1 MKKLLTIL
9 FLFCSVAYLSAE
21 EDMSALLITEGERG
35 IALEWYEDYT
45 HTYSRI
51 YDMLEDEE
59 GNVYVCGQFNT
70 SVQSAK
76 GLSFRPSFCGAQY
89 SGFLCKYSKNGK
101 LLWGKE
107 VCTAHKASIKK
118 LELKGDSLCFLVDAA
133 ITAKFPDKTVYY
145 DGEVISE
152 HIEGMEKNSN
162 IILAF
167 CDKETGEFL
176 KSSWVNFLLY
186 PKLYKHQDDYIF
198 CSQVVDSIANPT
210 VPFKGQTSNGFYEHA
225 KLVGSYDYYF
235 AAFDEDMNVKW
246 DFILGTKED
255 DDSYGSIST
264 SLNGD
269 TLFVYYCFYGDSV
282 NISPQPENPV
292 WVYGDEVYSN
302 WDPLGAVLIAYD
314 VSDEQV
320 KLMNHRKFR
329 FPNFLVRGNGIYSCG
344 EKGTRMTIYN
354 PTYKSWGAVDADY
367 YSHAIVDSD
376 LNVIVDSL
384 KPALQW
390 VMLGIKAMD
399 YDKRDGYFV
408 LTGEHLY
415 SDSLLVFDFSDKLE
429 RLVFSADNMALA
441 AINKFDKGNHYH
453 YSLLIKD
460 CYFDRIEAGKE
471 DGVVFIHGRSLASK
485 GFLLNYKEKSE
496 EYITG
501 GFFAKFRETYRVLV
515 DNDIKGGTLIVP
527 DTLVWHGKDVEI
539 GVNSDEGMCLKSLYA
554 NGLLLSVNE
563 EGKYLLQNLSE
574 PVVLSAEFVE
584 ASSIFEMESDNKELI
599 ISPNP
604 VGEYLNIENGSSFAE
619 IEIVSADG
627 KVLRC
632 EKGSNKLSLSDL
644 ASGLYTL
651 KAKTGEQV
659 MVKKFIKR

>member
-59 GNVYVCGQFNT
+59 GNVYVCGKFNT

-89 SGFLCKYSKNGK
+89 SGFLCKYSKDGK

-107 VCTAHKASIKK
+107 VCSAEDACIIN
-118 LELKGDSLCFLVDAA
+118 LEQKGDSLCFLV
-133 ITAKFPDKTVYY
+133 KGCVKLGKPDNTIYY
-145 DGEVISE
+145 DGEVISK
-152 HIEGMEKNSN
+152 HVDHLPKNSN
-162 IILAF
+162 IVLGF
-167 CDKETGEFL
+167 CEKETGRFI
-176 KSSWVNFLLY
+176 KSSWVNLLFA
-186 PKLYKHQDDYIF
+186 PTLYKHDEDYILAGDVN
-198 CSQVVDSIANPT
+198 SVGDSILF
-210 VPFKGQTSNGFYEHA
+210 FKGQTSNGFYDHA
-225 KLVGSYDYYF
+225 LFNGSGDYYF
-235 AAFDEDMNVKW
+235 AAYDEDMNVKW
-246 DFILGTKED
+246 DFILGNEND
-255 DDSYGSIST
+255 DYEEGAIST

-329 FPNFLVRGNGIYSCG
+329 FPNFLVRGNGIYSRG

-354 PTYKSWGAVDADY
+354 PTYNSWGAVDADY

-390 VMLGIKAMD
+390 VMLGIKAID

-441 AINKFDKGNHYH
+441 AINKFDKDNHYH
-453 YSLLIKD
+453 YSLLVKD
-460 CYFDRIEAGKE
+460 CYFDRIEAGRE

-501 GFFAKFRETYRVLV
+501 GFFAKFRETYKVSV

-554 NGLLLSVNE
+554 NGQLLSVNE

-584 ASSIFEMESDNKELI
+584 ASSIFEMESDKELK

-632 EKGSNKLSLSDL
+632 EKGCNKLSLSDL

-651 KAKTGEQV
+651 KAKTGDQV
-659 MVKKFIKR
+659 IVKKFIKR

>member
-1 MKKLLTIL
+1 MKKVLTIL

-59 GNVYVCGQFNT
+59 GNVYVCGKFNT

-89 SGFLCKYSKNGK
+89 SGFLCKYSKDGK

-107 VCTAHKASIKK
+107 VCSAEDACIIN
-118 LELKGDSLCFLVDAA
+118 LEQKGDSLCFLVQGCV
-133 ITAKFPDKTVYY
+133 KLGKPDNTIYY
-145 DGEVISE
+145 DGEVISK
-152 HIEGMEKNSN
+152 HVDHLPKNSN
-162 IILAF
+162 IVLGF
-167 CDKETGEFL
+167 CEKETGRFI
-176 KSSWVNFLLY
+176 KSSWVNLLFA
-186 PKLYKHQDDYIF
+186 PTLYKHDEDYILAGDVN
-198 CSQVVDSIANPT
+198 SVGDSILF
-210 VPFKGQTSNGFYEHA
+210 FKGQTSNGFYDHA
-225 KLVGSYDYYF
+225 LFNGSGDYYF
-235 AAFDEDMNVKW
+235 AAYDEDMNVKW
-246 DFILGTKED
+246 DFILGNEND
-255 DDSYGSIST
+255 DYEEGAIST

-302 WDPLGAVLIAYD
+302 WDSLGAVLIAYD

-384 KPALQW
+384 KPALQPCL
-390 VMLGIKAMD
+390 VNLKALD
-399 YDKRDGYFV
+399 FDSRGGYYA
-408 LTGEHLY
+408 LTGEYWL

-429 RLVFSADNMALA
+429 RLEFSADNVALG
-441 AINKFDKGNHYH
+441 AINKFDKNNNYH
-453 YSLLIKD
+453 YSMLIKSSI
-460 CYFDRIEAGKE
+460 FVRVEVGRE
-471 DGVVFIHGRSLASK
+471 EGVVYVIGDKSSMDNTM
-485 GFLLNYKEKSE
+485 LNYKGEKE
-496 EYITG
+496 IIVQG
-501 GFFAKFRETYRVLV
+501 DFIAKYRETYKVSV

-554 NGLLLSVNE
+554 NGHLLSVNE
-563 EGKYLLQNLSE
+563 EGKYFLRNLSE

-584 ASSIFEMESDNKELI
+584 ASSIFEMESETFVLSSNSVSGYLELPDNLMFENYQIYSVEGKLI
-599 ISPNP
+599 
-604 VGEYLNIENGSSFAE
+604 
-619 IEIVSADG
+619 
-627 KVLRC
+627 
-632 EKGSNKLSLSDL
+632 KGGRYSRLIDVNTLQPGVYQLGLSDKNNVCKI
-644 ASGLYTL
+644 T
-651 KAKTGEQV
+651 
-659 MVKKFIKR
+659 KFIKN

>member
-35 IALEWYEDYT
+35 IALEWYEDYRK
-45 HTYSRI
+45 SNAVIR
-51 YDMLEDEE
+51 DMLEDEE
-59 GNVYVCGQFNT
+59 GNVYVCGEFQNN
-70 SVQSAK
+70 VQSAK
-76 GLSFRPSFCGAQY
+76 GLLFRPSFCNAEFFTV
-89 SGFLCKYSKNGK
+89 FLCKYSKDGK
-101 LLWGKE
+101 LLWSKE
-107 VCTAHKASIKK
+107 ACSSYYACIRN
-118 LELKGDSLCFLVDAA
+118 LEFKGDSLCFLVDAGLLLEH
-133 ITAKFPDKTVYY
+133 KDKTVYY

-152 HIEGMEKNSN
+152 HIDGMEKNSN

-167 CDKETGEFL
+167 CNKETGEFL
-176 KSSWVNFLLY
+176 KSSWVNFLIY
-186 PKLYKHQDDYIF
+186 PQLYKHQDDYIF
-198 CSQVVDSIANPT
+198 CSQVVDSIANPI

-235 AAFDEDMNVKW
+235 AAYDEDMNVKW

-255 DDSYGSIST
+255 DDSYGSLST

-269 TLFVYYCFYGDSV
+269 TLFVHYCFYGDSV

-302 WDPLGAVLIAYD
+302 WDSLGAVLIAYD

-320 KLMNHRKFR
+320 KLLKYRKLYY
-329 FPNFLVRGNGIYSCG
+329 PNFLIKGTGIYSCG

-354 PTYKSWGAVDADY
+354 PTYNSWGAVDADY

-390 VMLGIKAMD
+390 VMFGIKAID
-399 YDKRDGYFV
+399 YDKQDGYFV
-408 LTGEHLY
+408 LTGEHWL

-429 RLVFSADNMALA
+429 RLEFSADNVALG
-441 AINKFDKGNHYH
+441 AINKFDKNNNYH
-453 YSLLIKD
+453 YSMLIKSST
-460 CYFDRIEAGKE
+460 FVRVEVGRE
-471 DGVVFIHGRSLASK
+471 EGVVYVIGDKSSMDNTM
-485 GFLLNYKEKSE
+485 LNYKGEKE
-496 EYITG
+496 IIVQG
-501 GFFAKFRETYRVLV
+501 DFIAKYRETYKVSV

-554 NGLLLSVNE
+554 NGQLLSVNE
-563 EGKYLLQNLSE
+563 EGKFLLQNLSE

-584 ASSIFEMESDNKELI
+584 ASSIFEMESETFVLSSNSVSGYLELPDNLMFENYQIYTVVGKLI
-599 ISPNP
+599 KGGGYSRLIDVNSLQPG
-604 VGEYLNIENGSSFAE
+604 VYQ
-619 IEIVSADG
+619 
-627 KVLRC
+627 LR
-632 EKGSNKLSLSDL
+632 LSDKNNVCKI
-644 ASGLYTL
+644 T
-651 KAKTGEQV
+651 
-659 MVKKFIKR
+659 KFIKN

>member
-1 MKKLLTIL
+1 MKKVLTIL

-89 SGFLCKYSKNGK
+89 SGFLCKYSKDGK

-107 VCTAHKASIKK
+107 VCSAEDACIIN
-118 LELKGDSLCFLVDAA
+118 LEQKGDSLCFLVQGCV
-133 ITAKFPDKTVYY
+133 KLGKPDNTIYY
-145 DGEVISE
+145 DGEVISK
-152 HIEGMEKNSN
+152 HVDHLPKNSN
-162 IILAF
+162 IVLGF
-167 CDKETGEFL
+167 CEKETGRFI
-176 KSSWVNFLLY
+176 KSSWVNLLFA
-186 PKLYKHQDDYIF
+186 PTLYKHDEDYILAGDVN
-198 CSQVVDSIANPT
+198 SVGDSILF
-210 VPFKGQTSNGFYEHA
+210 FKGQTSNGFYDHA
-225 KLVGSYDYYF
+225 LFNGSGDYYF
-235 AAFDEDMNVKW
+235 AAYDEDMNVKW
-246 DFILGTKED
+246 DFILGNEND
-255 DDSYGSIST
+255 DYEEGAIST

-302 WDPLGAVLIAYD
+302 WDSLGAVLIAYD

-384 KPALQW
+384 KPALQPCL
-390 VMLGIKAMD
+390 VNLKALD
-399 YDKRDGYFV
+399 FDSRGGYYA
-408 LTGEHLY
+408 LTGEYWL

-429 RLVFSADNMALA
+429 RLEFSADNVALG
-441 AINKFDKGNHYH
+441 AINKFDKNNNYH
-453 YSLLIKD
+453 YSMLIKSSI
-460 CYFDRIEAGKE
+460 FVRVEVGRE
-471 DGVVFIHGRSLASK
+471 EGVVYVIGDKSSMDNTM
-485 GFLLNYKEKSE
+485 LNYKGEKE
-496 EYITG
+496 IIVQG
-501 GFFAKFRETYRVLV
+501 DFIAKYRETYRVSV

-554 NGLLLSVNE
+554 NGQLLSVNE
-563 EGKYLLQNLSE
+563 EGKYFLRNLSE

-584 ASSIFEMESDNKELI
+584 ASSIFEMESETFVLSSNSVSGYLELPDNLMFENYQIYTVEGKLI
-599 ISPNP
+599 
-604 VGEYLNIENGSSFAE
+604 
-619 IEIVSADG
+619 
-627 KVLRC
+627 
-632 EKGSNKLSLSDL
+632 KGGRYSRLIDVNTLQPGVYQLGLSDKNNVCKI
-644 ASGLYTL
+644 T
-651 KAKTGEQV
+651 
-659 MVKKFIKR
+659 KFIKN

>member
-1 MKKLLTIL
+1 MKQVLTIL

-59 GNVYVCGQFNT
+59 GNVYVCGKFNT

-89 SGFLCKYSKNGK
+89 SGFLCKYSKDGK

-107 VCTAHKASIKK
+107 VCSAEDACIIN
-118 LELKGDSLCFLVDAA
+118 LEQKGDSLCFLVQGCV
-133 ITAKFPDKTVYY
+133 KLGKPDNTIYY
-145 DGEVISE
+145 DGEVISK
-152 HIEGMEKNSN
+152 HVDHLPKNSN
-162 IILAF
+162 IVLGF
-167 CDKETGEFL
+167 CEKETGRFI
-176 KSSWVNFLLY
+176 KSSWVNLLFA
-186 PKLYKHQDDYIF
+186 PTLYKHDEDYILAGDVN
-198 CSQVVDSIANPT
+198 SVGDSILF
-210 VPFKGQTSNGFYEHA
+210 FKGQTSNGFYDHA
-225 KLVGSYDYYF
+225 LFNGSGDYYF
-235 AAFDEDMNVKW
+235 AAYDEDMNVKW
-246 DFILGTKED
+246 DFILGNEND
-255 DDSYGSIST
+255 DYEEGAIST

-302 WDPLGAVLIAYD
+302 WDSLGAVLIAYD

-320 KLMNHRKFR
+320 KLMSHRKFR

-384 KPALQW
+384 KPALQPCL
-390 VMLGIKAMD
+390 VNLKALD
-399 YDKRDGYFV
+399 FDSRGGYYA
-408 LTGEHLY
+408 LTGEYWL

-429 RLVFSADNMALA
+429 RLEFSADNVALG
-441 AINKFDKGNHYH
+441 AINKFDKNNNYH
-453 YSLLIKD
+453 YSMLIKSSI
-460 CYFDRIEAGKE
+460 FVRVEVGRE
-471 DGVVFIHGRSLASK
+471 EGVVYVIGDKSSMDNTM
-485 GFLLNYKEKSE
+485 LNYKGEKE
-496 EYITG
+496 IIVQG
-501 GFFAKFRETYRVLV
+501 DFIAKYRETYKVSV

-554 NGLLLSVNE
+554 NGQLLSVNE

-584 ASSIFEMESDNKELI
+584 ASSIFEMESETFVLSSSSVSGYLELPDNLMFETYQIYSVEGKLI
-599 ISPNP
+599 
-604 VGEYLNIENGSSFAE
+604 
-619 IEIVSADG
+619 
-627 KVLRC
+627 
-632 EKGSNKLSLSDL
+632 KGGRYSRLIDVNTLQPGVYQLGLSDKNNVCKI
-644 ASGLYTL
+644 T
-651 KAKTGEQV
+651 
-659 MVKKFIKR
+659 KFIKN

>member
-1 MKKLLTIL
+1 
-9 FLFCSVAYLSAE
+9 
-21 EDMSALLITEGERG
+21 
-35 IALEWYEDYT
+35 
-45 HTYSRI
+45 
-51 YDMLEDEE
+51 
-59 GNVYVCGQFNT
+59 
-70 SVQSAK
+70 
-76 GLSFRPSFCGAQY
+76 
-89 SGFLCKYSKNGK
+89 
-101 LLWGKE
+101 
-107 VCTAHKASIKK
+107 
-118 LELKGDSLCFLVDAA
+118 
-133 ITAKFPDKTVYY
+133 
-145 DGEVISE
+145 
-152 HIEGMEKNSN
+152 
-162 IILAF
+162 
-167 CDKETGEFL
+167 
-176 KSSWVNFLLY
+176 
-186 PKLYKHQDDYIF
+186 
-198 CSQVVDSIANPT
+198 
-210 VPFKGQTSNGFYEHA
+210 
-225 KLVGSYDYYF
+225 
-235 AAFDEDMNVKW
+235 MNVKW

-255 DDSYGSIST
+255 DDSYGSLST

-269 TLFVYYCFYGDSV
+269 TLFVHYCFYGDSV

-302 WDPLGAVLIAYD
+302 WDSLGAVLIAYD

-320 KLMNHRKFR
+320 KLLKYRKLYY
-329 FPNFLVRGNGIYSCG
+329 PNFLIKGTGIYSRG

-354 PTYKSWGAVDADY
+354 PTYNSWGAVDADY

-390 VMLGIKAMD
+390 VMFGKEVLD
-399 YDKRDGYFV
+399 YDKQDGYFV

-460 CYFDRIEAGKE
+460 CYFDRIEAGRE
-471 DGVVFIHGRSLASK
+471 DGVVFIQGRSLASK

-501 GFFAKFRETYRVLV
+501 GFFAKFRETYRVSV

-563 EGKYLLQNLSE
+563 EGKYFLRNLSE

-584 ASSIFEMESDNKELI
+584 ASSIFEMESETFVLSSNSVSGYLELPDNLMFETYQIYSVEGKLI
-599 ISPNP
+599 KGGGYSRLIDVNSLQPG
-604 VGEYLNIENGSSFAE
+604 VYQ
-619 IEIVSADG
+619 
-627 KVLRC
+627 LR
-632 EKGSNKLSLSDL
+632 LSDKNNECKI
-644 ASGLYTL
+644 T
-651 KAKTGEQV
+651 
-659 MVKKFIKR
+659 KFIKK

>member
-1 MKKLLTIL
+1 MKKVLTIL

-59 GNVYVCGQFNT
+59 GNVYVCGKFNT

-89 SGFLCKYSKNGK
+89 SGFLCKYSKDGK

-107 VCTAHKASIKK
+107 VCSAEDACIIN
-118 LELKGDSLCFLVDAA
+118 LEQKGDSLCFLVQGCV
-133 ITAKFPDKTVYY
+133 KLGKPDNTIYY
-145 DGEVISE
+145 DGEVISK
-152 HIEGMEKNSN
+152 HVDHLPKNSN
-162 IILAF
+162 IVLGF
-167 CDKETGEFL
+167 CEKETGRFI
-176 KSSWVNFLLY
+176 KSSWVNLLFA
-186 PKLYKHQDDYIF
+186 PTLYKHDEDYILAGDVN
-198 CSQVVDSIANPT
+198 SVGDSILF
-210 VPFKGQTSNGFYEHA
+210 FKGQTSNGFYDHA
-225 KLVGSYDYYF
+225 LFNGSGDYYF
-235 AAFDEDMNVKW
+235 AAYDEDMNVKW
-246 DFILGTKED
+246 DFILGNEND
-255 DDSYGSIST
+255 DYEEGAIST

-302 WDPLGAVLIAYD
+302 WDSLGAVLIAYD

-384 KPALQW
+384 KPALQPCL
-390 VMLGIKAMD
+390 VNLKALD
-399 YDKRDGYFV
+399 FDSRGGYYA
-408 LTGEHLY
+408 LTGEYWL

-429 RLVFSADNMALA
+429 RLEFSADNVALG
-441 AINKFDKGNHYH
+441 AINKFDKNNNYH
-453 YSLLIKD
+453 YSMLIKSSI
-460 CYFDRIEAGKE
+460 FVRVEVGRE
-471 DGVVFIHGRSLASK
+471 EGVVYVIGDKSSMDNTM
-485 GFLLNYKEKSE
+485 LNYKGEKE
-496 EYITG
+496 IIVQG
-501 GFFAKFRETYRVLV
+501 DFIAKYRETYRVSV

-554 NGLLLSVNE
+554 NGQLLSVNE
-563 EGKYLLQNLSE
+563 EGKYFLRNLSE

-584 ASSIFEMESDNKELI
+584 ASSIFEMESETFVLSSNSVSGYLELPDNLMFENYQIYTVEGKLI
-599 ISPNP
+599 
-604 VGEYLNIENGSSFAE
+604 
-619 IEIVSADG
+619 
-627 KVLRC
+627 
-632 EKGSNKLSLSDL
+632 KGGRYSRLIDVNTLQPGVYQLGLSDKNNVCKI
-644 ASGLYTL
+644 T
-651 KAKTGEQV
+651 
-659 MVKKFIKR
+659 KFIKN

>member
-1 MKKLLTIL
+1 MKKVLTIL

-70 SVQSAK
+70 SDQSAK

-89 SGFLCKYSKNGK
+89 SGFLCKYSKDGK

-118 LELKGDSLCFLVDAA
+118 LEFKGDSLCFLVDAT
-133 ITAKFPDKTVYY
+133 ITAKFPNKTVYY

-167 CDKETGEFL
+167 CNKETGEFL

-235 AAFDEDMNVKW
+235 AAYDEDMNVKW

-255 DDSYGSIST
+255 DDSNGSIST

-329 FPNFLVRGNGIYSCG
+329 FPNFMVRGNGIYSCG

-367 YSHAIVDSD
+367 YSHAVVDSD

-471 DGVVFIHGRSLASK
+471 DGVVFIQGRSLASK

-501 GFFAKFRETYRVLV
+501 GFFAKFRETYRVSV

-563 EGKYLLQNLSE
+563 EGKYFLRNLSE

-584 ASSIFEMESDNKELI
+584 ASSIFEMESETFVLSSNSVSGYLELPDNLMFETYQIYSVEGKLI
-599 ISPNP
+599 KGGGYSRLIDVNSLQPG
-604 VGEYLNIENGSSFAE
+604 VYQ
-619 IEIVSADG
+619 
-627 KVLRC
+627 LR
-632 EKGSNKLSLSDL
+632 LSDKNNECKI
-644 ASGLYTL
+644 T
-651 KAKTGEQV
+651 
-659 MVKKFIKR
+659 KFIKK

>member
-59 GNVYVCGQFNT
+59 GNVYVCGKFNT

-89 SGFLCKYSKNGK
+89 SGFLCKYSKDGK

-107 VCTAHKASIKK
+107 VCSAEDACIIN
-118 LELKGDSLCFLVDAA
+118 LEQKGDSLCFLVQGCV
-133 ITAKFPDKTVYY
+133 KLGKPDNTIYY
-145 DGEVISE
+145 DGEVISK
-152 HIEGMEKNSN
+152 HVDHLPKNSN
-162 IILAF
+162 IVLGF
-167 CDKETGEFL
+167 CEKETGRFI
-176 KSSWVNFLLY
+176 KSSWVNLLFA
-186 PKLYKHQDDYIF
+186 PTLYKHDEDYILAGDVN
-198 CSQVVDSIANPT
+198 SVGDSILF
-210 VPFKGQTSNGFYEHA
+210 FKGQTSNGFYDHA
-225 KLVGSYDYYF
+225 LFNGSGDYYF
-235 AAFDEDMNVKW
+235 AAYDEDMNVKW
-246 DFILGTKED
+246 DFILGNEND
-255 DDSYGSIST
+255 DYEEGAIST

-302 WDPLGAVLIAYD
+302 WDSLGAVLIAYD

-384 KPALQW
+384 KPALQPCL
-390 VMLGIKAMD
+390 VNLKALD
-399 YDKRDGYFV
+399 FDSRGGYYA
-408 LTGEHLY
+408 LTGEYWL

-429 RLVFSADNMALA
+429 RLEFSADNVALG
-441 AINKFDKGNHYH
+441 AINKFDKNNNYH
-453 YSLLIKD
+453 YSMLIKSSI
-460 CYFDRIEAGKE
+460 FVRVEVGRE
-471 DGVVFIHGRSLASK
+471 EGVVYVIGDKSSMDNTM
-485 GFLLNYKEKSE
+485 LNYKGEKE
-496 EYITG
+496 IIVQG
-501 GFFAKFRETYRVLV
+501 DFIAKYRETYKVSV

-554 NGLLLSVNE
+554 NGQLLSVNE

-584 ASSIFEMESDNKELI
+584 ASSIFEMESETFVLSSNSVSGYLELPDNLMFENYQIYSVEGKLI
-599 ISPNP
+599 KGGRYSRLIDVNTLQPG
-604 VGEYLNIENGSSFAE
+604 VYQ
-619 IEIVSADG
+619 
-627 KVLRC
+627 LR
-632 EKGSNKLSLSDL
+632 LSDKNNVCKI
-644 ASGLYTL
+644 T
-651 KAKTGEQV
+651 
-659 MVKKFIKR
+659 KFIKN